1 MKRLLYGWILF
12 FCFCMGTGGGTTVAA
27 KDNAAVRIVHVAGQL
42 AESRQVLLRRTLTQ
56 AATEGAPA
64 VVVVLSVTSGQERQA
79 QQVSAVLAASSVPTI
94 AYVRGANSA
103 AGTAIA
109 LSCRH
114 IIMAPGGRL
123 GRYATEG
130 DTQAWRSLFENNAA
144 ATGRNRLVAAAMA
157 DATVKVPN
165 YTASS
170 AYTLTLTPDRAQTL
184 GFSEGTATTVE
195 EALQFFSLGRF
206 RTVDVT
212 VTPGDQLTGILQN
225 VYVRMVLVVLI
236 MMAILAE
243 IKLAGIGAGMAVAV
257 VAGIGLYV
265 SGASTMNFDFRVMAA
280 FMGSIL
286 CLGIELVIPGS
297 GVFGV
302 TGVILLYGS
311 LFYFLGANVAAVYF
325 LAACTVAAGVVFFL
339 LARWLPHSRGLE
351 KLVLHQRQQTAYGY
365 RSQKDYSSY
374 VSACGRTITVL
385 RPAGIIR
392 VDGERIDAVSTGM
405 FIERDV
411 AVRVLRVE
419 GGRVVVEPLPERS
432 L

>member
-165 YTASS
+165 
-170 AYTLTLTPDRAQTL
+170 L
-184 GFSEGTATTVE
+184 
-195 EALQFFSLGRF
+195 SL
-206 RTVDVT
+206 
-212 VTPGDQLTGILQN
+212 IH
-225 VYVRMVLVVLI
+225 I
-236 MMAILAE
+236 
-243 IKLAGIGAGMAVAV
+243 
-257 VAGIGLYV
+257 
-265 SGASTMNFDFRVMAA
+265 
-280 FMGSIL
+280 
-286 CLGIELVIPGS
+286 
-297 GVFGV
+297 
-302 TGVILLYGS
+302 
-311 LFYFLGANVAAVYF
+311 
-325 LAACTVAAGVVFFL
+325 
-339 LARWLPHSRGLE
+339 
-351 KLVLHQRQQTAYGY
+351 
-365 RSQKDYSSY
+365 
-374 VSACGRTITVL
+374 
-385 RPAGIIR
+385 
-392 VDGERIDAVSTGM
+392 
-405 FIERDV
+405 
-411 AVRVLRVE
+411 
-419 GGRVVVEPLPERS
+419 
-432 L
+432 